1 MASLHPPNG
10 NHPSESIPDAAYPND
25 SPFRSDNNSP
35 QSMVSP
41 LTIPPPS
48 ASGSASTPSSQ
59 PPVFGASVPAYSS
72 PVTPS
77 PSWSPEI
84 PSSPPPPYDPTR
96 PPPIYYSPLEP
107 PSSLSSPPPQYPP
120 STPWPYQQA
129 GSFNG
134 SIHGAPHKMG
144 PVAAARAR
152 RRRKMQLIALALCA
166 VIMIIFAL
174 IMGVLMGI
182 VRLQWKGDDDDD

>member
-1 MASLHPPNG
+1 MATLHPPNA

-25 SPFRSDNNSP
+25 SPFRPSDNLS
-35 QSMVSP
+35 QAMVSP

-48 ASGSASTPSSQ
+48 ASGSISTPSSQ

-72 PVTPS
+72 PVTSSYP
-77 PSWSPEI
+77 WSPEI

-96 PPPIYYSPLEP
+96 PPAIYSPLEQP
-107 PSSLSSPPPQYPP
+107 LSISSPPPQYPP
-120 STPWPYQQA
+120 STPWPYTQG
-129 GSFNG
+129 GSLNESING
-134 SIHGAPHKMG
+134 VSHKMG

-166 VIMIIFAL
+166 VMMIIFAL

-182 VRLQWKGDDDDD
+182 VKLQWKGDDDDD